1 MTGIGQRRVLAGLST
16 IGAIEGEPPDVA
28 IRKQTLVLSAAL
40 ITALAR
46 VWVVTY
52 AALGLFLAAAIP
64 FTYRSVSIA
73 NLLVFARTKRYR
85 FFRASELSLLLVLPF
100 VLQMTLGGF
109 FPSSGVVL

>member
-40 ITALAR
+40 ITALAT

-64 FTYRSVSIA
+64 FAYRSVSIA
-73 NLLVFARTKRYR
+73 NLLCSPGRSGTGSSARANFR
-85 FFRASELSLLLVLPF
+85 FSWSCR
-100 VLQMTLGGF
+100 
-109 FPSSGVVL
+109 SSSR